1 MKIIENTILTVFLLA
16 MLAVCWHLTFKE
28 GGAWDYN
35 MEQVEMSEGLK
46 GFLETLH
53 AARLQTRQDLQRA
66 RARVDELAEKE
77 VELTA
82 KIESVEATLEER
94 GAA

>member
-1 MKIIENTILTVFLLA
+1 
-16 MLAVCWHLTFKE
+16 
-28 GGAWDYN
+28 
-35 MEQVEMSEGLK
+35 MSEGLK
-46 GFLETLH
+46 WSLETLH

-77 VELTA
+77 VELTD

>member
-1 MKIIENTILTVFLLA
+1 
-16 MLAVCWHLTFKE
+16 
-28 GGAWDYN
+28 
-35 MEQVEMSEGLK
+35 MSEGLK
-46 GFLETLH
+46 WFLETLH

-66 RARVDELAEKE
+66 RAKVDELAEKE